1 MRAVVITNPGELEL
15 RDVAEPAP
23 PFAHVR
29 VRVEFAGVN
38 RADLLQKMGLYPA
51 PKGVPADI
59 PGMEYAGVVDA
70 LGDGVTSLAVGDRVH
85 GLVGG
90 GAYAEKIV
98 AHERVVVKVPDALS
112 SEHAAAVPEAYVT
125 ALDALVARGR
135 AQAGDSVLIHAAGSG
150 VGVAAVQLAARL
162 GCRVIGTSRTPDKLE
177 RCKEHGLDV
186 GIVPKGS
193 EFAAAVKQATSG
205 RGADVIVD
213 LVGGAYMSENV
224 HAAAT
229 RGRIVVV
236 GLTAGASAEIDLR
249 FLLSKRVEMIG
260 TTLRARPLE
269 EKIEAAN
276 LLARRIDPLFAPRCG
291 LAAVIEAVLPLAEA
305 ARAHD
310 LVAANATFGKVLLD
324 CR

>member
-1 MRAVVITNPGELEL
+1 MRAIVIAKPGELEL
-15 RDVAEPAP
+15 RDVAEPTP

-29 VRVEFAGVN
+29 VRVHFAGVN

-51 PKGVPADI
+51 PPGVPADI

-70 LGDGVTSLAVGDRVH
+70 LGEGVTALAVGDRVH

-98 AHERVVVKVPDALS
+98 AHEGVVVKVPDGLS
-112 SEHAAAVPEAYVT
+112 TQHAAAVPEAYVT

-135 AQAGDSVLIHAAGSG
+135 AQAGDAVLIHAAGSG
-150 VGVAAVQLAARL
+150 VGTAGVQIAARL
-162 GCRVIGTSRTPDKLE
+162 GATVGGTSRTAEKLE

-193 EFAAAVKQATSG
+193 EFAAAVKQATNG

-213 LVGGAYMSENV
+213 LVGGAYARENV

-236 GLTAGASAEIDLR
+236 GLTAGAHAEIDLR

-291 LAAVIEAVLPLAEA
+291 LVAVVEAVLPLAEA
-305 ARAHD
+305 SRALD